1 MTPSAILI
9 AYQTMIRKEIVRIFR
24 IWTQTLLPSVI
35 TMALYYAIFGKFVGS
50 QIEAIGAFTYI
61 QFIVPGLVMMAVITN
76 SFSNV
81 VSTFFGAKFQKNIEE
96 IIVSPTPSWV
106 VIAGFVSG
114 GVIRGFL
121 VGILVL
127 LTSLFFTKLVIFNL
141 GIISLFMFLTS
152 LLFALGGLINGIFA
166 KTFDGTAIIPTF
178 VLTPLTYLGGVFY
191 SINLLPSPWRSLSLA
206 NPILYLVNGF
216 RYGFLGITDVSIGY
230 SIALLIILCAA
241 LLSFALF
248 LFRKGYALTI

>member
-9 AYQTMIRKEIVRIFR
+9 AYQTMIRKETVRIFR
-24 IWTQTLLPSVI
+24 IWTQTLLPAVI

-121 VGILVL
+121 VGSLVL
-127 LTSLFFTKLVIFNL
+127 LTSLFFTRLVIFDL
-141 GIISLFMFLTS
+141 GIIILFMFLTS

-191 SINLLPSPWRSLSLA
+191 SINLLPAPWRSLSLA

-230 SIALLIILCAA
+230 SIALLVILCAA
-241 LLSFALF
+241 LLAFALF

>member
-141 GIISLFMFLTS
+141 GIIILFMFLTS

>member
-1 MTPSAILI
+1 
-9 AYQTMIRKEIVRIFR
+9 MIRKETVRIFR
-24 IWTQTLLPSVI
+24 IWTQTLLPAVI

-121 VGILVL
+121 VGSLVL
-127 LTSLFFTKLVIFNL
+127 LTSLFFTRLVIFDL
-141 GIISLFMFLTS
+141 GIIILFMFLTS

-191 SINLLPSPWRSLSLA
+191 SINLLPAPWRSLSLA

-230 SIALLIILCAA
+230 SIALLVILCAA
-241 LLSFALF
+241 LLAFALF